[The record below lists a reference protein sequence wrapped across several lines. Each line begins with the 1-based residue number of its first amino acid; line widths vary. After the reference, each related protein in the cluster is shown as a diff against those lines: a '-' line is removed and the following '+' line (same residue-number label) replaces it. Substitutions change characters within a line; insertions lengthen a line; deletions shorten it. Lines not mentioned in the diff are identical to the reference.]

1 MGVLYLLF
9 ESASGYALLERT
21 AAEEIAPRAED
32 VTDLKKF
39 GAIVKLKGAWRRHAE
54 IAPIS
59 LQNGGRSRRSLCSAA
74 FCSTFVYSTPFCAP
88 SFPSFR
94 ERRGG
99 FGEHQCHL

>member
-54 IAPIS
+54 AAPIRCRTVADPALTVLCGFLFHCS
-59 LQNGGRSRRSLCSAA
+59 L
-74 FCSTFVYSTPFCAP
+74 FH
-88 SFPSFR
+88 SFLR
-94 ERRGG
+94 T
-99 FGEHQCHL
+99 